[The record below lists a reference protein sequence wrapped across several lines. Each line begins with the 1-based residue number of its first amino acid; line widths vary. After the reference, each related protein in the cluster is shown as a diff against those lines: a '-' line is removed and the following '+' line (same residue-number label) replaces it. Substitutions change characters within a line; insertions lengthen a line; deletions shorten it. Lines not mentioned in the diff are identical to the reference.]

1 MIMEGIGT
9 AKVADNAYKYNGK
22 ELNEDLGLNLS
33 DYGARW
39 YDAAVG
45 RWWSVDPLGGKY
57 KKWSGY
63 NYMLDNPLRFID
75 PDGRSVTTDFYN
87 QNGTRLG
94 TDGNDNG
101 RIVVVTNKKE
111 AKSISKADK
120 KGGTTQ
126 ESDIKSGVVLPSAK
140 IREGMGRAVERAGSP
155 SNHEEGGVFGTDYEG
170 NEVVVDAKPG
180 PESTSDKG
188 AEINVFDSAD
198 GQPDIKTI
206 EGTFHTHPDG
216 TTETGTRDFGTFG
229 SQSITPYGNEPSDP
243 DVINAKDRAVRG
255 SVKGNSY
262 VLAQGNQ
269 TVYMYNGS
277 GTVAKFPLAS
287 FVSIGVKK

>member
-1 MIMEGIGT
+1 MEGIGT
-9 AKVADNAYKYNGK
+9 AKVTDNAYKYNGK

-63 NYMLDNPLRFID
+63 NYTLDNPLRFID

-188 AEINVFDSAD
+188 AGINVFHSAD

-229 SQSITPYGNEPSDP
+229 SQSITPYGNEPSDH

-262 VLAQGNQ
+262 VLAKGNQ

>member
-1 MIMEGIGT
+1 MGE
-9 AKVADNAYKYNGK
+9 
-22 ELNEDLGLNLS
+22 
-33 DYGARW
+33 
-39 YDAAVG
+39 
-45 RWWSVDPLGGKY
+45 KY
-57 KKWSGY
+57 KKWSSY
-63 NYMLDNPLRFID
+63 NYTLNNPLRFID
-75 PDGRSVTTDFYN
+75 PDGRSVTTDFYS

-94 TDGNDNG
+94 TDGNENG

-126 ESDIKSGVVLPSAK
+126 ESDVKSGVALPSAK

-180 PESTSDKG
+180 PESTPAEG
-188 AEINVFDSAD
+188 AEINVFASAD
-198 GQPDIKTI
+198 GQPDIKDI

-216 TTETGTRDFGTFG
+216 TTETGPHDFGTYG
-229 SQSITPYGNEPSDP
+229 SQSTTPYGNEPSEP
-243 DVINAKDRAVRG
+243 DINNAKDRAKREV
-255 SVKGNSY
+255 VKGNSY

-269 TVYMYNGS
+269 TVYIYNGS
-277 GTVAKFPLAS
+277 GTVATFPLPL